1 MKKIFVI
8 LISLFCGIS
17 SILAKDFLVVTYE
30 RTESNYLVPDSINVT
45 SSNKQAILK
54 TPAVLASEKVYD
66 FANLLTETEEEQL
79 YNQVITYIENTNYDL
94 ALVTINENNKYSAM
108 EYADDFFDYNDFGIN
123 SSRDGLLIL
132 IDMDTREIWVSTSG
146 QAIKMYS
153 DLRIDNIIDAGFNYL
168 KNSKYYDCLSHMID
182 KMDYYFNLGVPSGN
196 LDMQIDEE
204 GNPYYVKKI
213 PYLMIFIISGA
224 VCTIISLILYFKTSS
239 KIKKQNTVTYINPNL
254 SNLIK
259 NDQFLTT
266 HTSRIRIE
274 SSSSSGG
281 GGSSFHSSSSG
292 RSHGGGG
299 RHF

>member
-17 SILAKDFLVVTYE
+17 SILAKDVLVVTYE

-66 FANLLTETEEEQL
+66 FANLLTENEEEQL

-108 EYADDFFDYNDFGIN
+108 KYADDFFDYNDFGIN
-123 SSRDGLLIL
+123 SSRDGSLIL

-153 DLRIDNIIDAGFNYL
+153 DSRIDNIIDAGFFDL
-168 KNSKYYDCLSHMID
+168 KNAQYYDCLSKMID
-182 KMDYYFNLGVPSGN
+182 KMDYYFDLGVPSSN
-196 LDMQIDEE
+196 RDMEIDED
-204 GNPYYVKKI
+204 GNPYYVKSI
-213 PYLMIFIISGA
+213 PYVMIFIISG
-224 VCTIISLILYFKTSS
+224 VICTIVSLILYFKTSS

-266 HTSRIRIE
+266 YTSRIRIE

-281 GGSSFHSSSSG
+281 GGSSHHSSSSG